1 MTYRTGLLFL
11 PVLPV
16 QHVLQGYIMEPC
28 ASPKLILGTV
38 QLGMPYG
45 IANTAGQPD
54 RATARRIVQAALENG
69 ITCFDTAQ
77 AYGDSESVLGAV
89 LKELGA
95 SHEVR
100 IASKLAAT
108 LDLADPA
115 AVEAAVN
122 ASMSRLRTD
131 RLWCMLLHRVSAL
144 DAWDQGLGP
153 VLRHFQAEGRIEQLG
168 VSLNTV
174 ADAPVALAH
183 PDMAVIQAPCN
194 AWDRRMRERGF
205 LKQARGEGRLCCIR
219 SIYLQGLLTMTPEA
233 VACRLPAAYE
243 TAGRWWRLAGE
254 LAVPPKE
261 LAMRYALSLQA
272 PLVIGAES
280 PEQVEDT
287 AHMAADLAPLT
298 PQDIQTIASA
308 MDPLLNETIIE
319 PWRWESPAS

>member
-1 MTYRTGLLFL
+1 MDALPQNDLL
-11 PVLPV
+11 P
-16 QHVLQGYIMEPC
+16 E
-28 ASPKLILGTV
+28 LILGTV

-45 IANTAGQPD
+45 IANTSGQPD
-54 RATARRIVQAALENG
+54 RATARRIVEAALENG

-89 LKELGA
+89 LDELGA
-95 SHEVR
+95 SGEVR

-108 LDLADPA
+108 LDFANPA
-115 AVEAAVN
+115 AIEAAIEESL
-122 ASMSRLRTD
+122 ARLRID

-144 DAWDQGLGP
+144 DAWERGLGP
-153 VLRHFQAEGRIEQLG
+153 VLRRFQTDGRIGRLG

-174 ADAPVALAH
+174 SDAPVALAH
-183 PDMAVIQAPCN
+183 PGMTVIQAPCN

-205 LKQARGEGRLCCIR
+205 LEQARGEGRLCCIR

-233 VACRLPAAYE
+233 VASRLPTAREAAS
-243 TAGRWWRLAGE
+243 RWWRLAGE
-254 LAVPPKE
+254 LGVPPKE

-280 PEQVEDT
+280 PEQVEET
-287 AHMAADLAPLT
+287 AHMAKDLVPLA
-298 PQDIQTIASA
+298 PQDIQTIATV

-319 PWRWESPAS
+319 PWRWSR